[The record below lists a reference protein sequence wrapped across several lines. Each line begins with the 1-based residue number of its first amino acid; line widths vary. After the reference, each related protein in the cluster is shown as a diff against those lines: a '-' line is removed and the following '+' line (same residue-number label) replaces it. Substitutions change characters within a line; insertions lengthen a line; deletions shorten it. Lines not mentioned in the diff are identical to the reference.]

1 MPATRASAEW
11 ELALIDS
18 AWHGSQYEGAAGLAL
33 ARELGYE
40 AVDLFVGFDPG
51 HMSREERIAYLGDVA
66 ACGLPARSVICT
78 CLGLS
83 DFNPSVRDYHIV
95 RACNVVD
102 LGAELDTM
110 RNLLFVPGDY
120 IFGGKLLPREQ
131 EWERVVDA
139 TRRVGLRAHERGLD
153 VAIELLPF
161 EHAFVRTLDDMD
173 RLLEAVG
180 LPNVKAGID
189 ISHLWLERIPPAEL
203 SRFAGRVGQV
213 HIADCDGANHG
224 DLPPG
229 RGNTPFAPY
238 LRALGELGYRGSASV
253 ELEFPT
259 DPGQIVEWVQEAHRG
274 TRQLLVDSGLRPDLA
289 TIG

>member
-1 MPATRASAEW
+1 VTGSPGGW

-18 AWHGSQYEGAAGLAL
+18 AWHGSPYEGGRGLSL

-51 HMSREERIAYLGDVA
+51 HMTATERSAYLRDVSDS
-66 ACGLPARSVICT
+66 GLPPLSVICT

-83 DFNPSVRDYHIV
+83 DFNPSVRGYHIE
-95 RACNVVD
+95 RACNVID
-102 LGAELDTM
+102 LGAEFDTV

-120 IFGGKLLPREQ
+120 IFQGRLLPREQ
-131 EWERVVDA
+131 EWDRVVDA
-139 TRRVGLRAHERGLD
+139 TRQVGVRAQKRGLD

-173 RLLEAVG
+173 RLLEAVD

-189 ISHLWLERIPPAEL
+189 ISHLWLERIEPQEL
-203 SRFAGRVGQV
+203 ARFAGRVGQV
-213 HIADCDGANHG
+213 HVADCDGTNHG

-229 RGNTPFAPY
+229 RGNTPFEPY
-238 LRALGELGYRGSASV
+238 LRTLGEIGYTGSASV

-259 DPGQIVEWVQEAHRG
+259 DPSQIVAWVTEAHRG
-274 TRQLLVDSGLRPDLA
+274 TRRLLVDSGLRPDL
-289 TIG
+289 TRSP